1 MINLAQRD
9 LDLIGAI
16 QNGLPLVSRPYAAIG
31 ESIGMSE
38 QEVMDRLEVLRA
50 DGTIKRMGVI
60 VRHRELGY
68 RANAMVVWDV
78 ADERVA
84 ELGRLFSQFDFV
96 TLCYQ
101 RPRRL
106 PEWPYNLFC
115 MIHGQDRRAVHE
127 NIRRIVDECGI
138 QQIPHAVLFS
148 RRRFKQRGA
157 IYRYELTDTELKQ
170 GSGA

>member
-1 MINLAQRD
+1 MTKPAPRD
-9 LDLIGAI
+9 MDLIGAI
-16 QNGLPLVSRPYAAIG
+16 QEGLPLVSRPYAVIG

-38 QEVMDRLEVLRA
+38 QEVMDRLEALRA
-50 DGTIKRMGVI
+50 SGVIKRMGII

-78 ADERVA
+78 ADEQVA
-84 ELGRLFSQFDFV
+84 ELGHQFSQFDFV

-115 MIHGQDRRAVHE
+115 MIHGQDHRAVHA
-127 NIRRIVDECGI
+127 NIQRLIDECGVKN
-138 QQIPHAVLFS
+138 IPHAVLFS

-157 IYRYELTDTELKQ
+157 IYVHESSATDLKQ
-170 GSGA
+170 GTGA